1 MDRPARLRHLS
12 RAGFLALAL
21 GLGVAGLSVPAG
33 AVSSNA
39 VISQVYGGGGNTGAP
54 YTNDF
59 IEVFNRG
66 GSTVSLAGWSV
77 QYTSA
82 TGTGN
87 FGSAT
92 NLITPLSGSLAPG
105 QYLLIQE
112 AAGATPSTPLPTPD
126 VTDSTPINMAAG
138 GGKVALV
145 NTTTP
150 LGCNGGSTPC
160 SPAAL
165 ATIVDLI
172 GWDGAN
178 FFEGSGPGPTTS
190 NTTAAL
196 RLAGGCT
203 ETDNNASDFSL
214 GAPNPRN
221 TASPVAACS
230 TSTNPTGVGAAVPG
244 AVFPGESTLLTVAVT
259 PGADPTSTGLAVTV
273 DLSPIGG
280 SVSQGFF
287 DDGTHGDLAAGDNTF
302 SFQATVS
309 VATTAG
315 NKTLPATITD
325 AEGRTGGASISLTVR
340 PPLVPIHDIQGAGHI
355 SPYTGAAVSTQGVIT
370 AVRSN
375 GFYVEDATPDAND
388 ATSEGVFVFTSS
400 APSANVGDSAL
411 VSGTVSE
418 FRPGGAA
425 SANLTTTEIA
435 GSPAI
440 SVLSSGNSLPAPE
453 IIGAGGRI
461 PPTDVIEDDA
471 TGDVETTGTF
481 DPASDGIDFY
491 ESMEGMLV
499 QVNDAVAVGPTNAF
513 GETPVIGDNGANA
526 SVRTARGGIVVR
538 PSDFN
543 PERIVLDDVLVPMPT
558 VNVGD
563 HYPGAVMGVLDYNF
577 GNFMIEVTSP
587 PTTVSGGLAPETTS
601 PASTDQ
607 LSIATFNVE
616 NLDPTD
622 LSSKF
627 DRLAE
632 LIVNNL
638 QSPDIV
644 AVEEMQDNTGPADDG
659 TTDATLTFTTLIAAI
674 QSAGGPT
681 YDFRQIDPVNDQDGG
696 EPGGNIRVGFLFRT
710 DRGLG
715 FIDRPGGTS
724 TAATTVVGSGSGTQL
739 SYSPGRIDPTNSAFA
754 TSRKP
759 LAGEFS
765 FRGHHLFV
773 IANHFNSKG
782 GDQPL
787 FGHFQPPTHSSE
799 VQRHQQAQ
807 VVHDFVA
814 ALLAADPDA
823 NVVVAGDLND
833 FEFSDALTTLQGTIL
848 NDLIETLPQDERYT
862 YDFEGNSQ
870 TLDHLLLSD
879 ALFNGSF
886 AYDAVHVNAEFA
898 DQASDHDPQVVRIT
912 LNDPPTVDAGG
923 PYTVVE
929 GGSVVV
935 TATGSD
941 PEGGPLAYA
950 WDLDNDGT
958 FETPGQSAT
967 FSAAALAAPGT
978 HTIGVR
984 VTDDGGLTA
993 TDTATVTVI
1002 YVFSGFFSPVD
1013 NLPVFN
1019 VAKAGQAIP
1028 VKFSLN
1034 GDQGLSIFASGYPK
1048 SEQITCDSTEPTDG
1062 IEETVPA
1069 GGSSLS
1075 YNPATDQYTYVW
1087 KTNKAWANS
1096 CRQLVIQL
1104 NDGSFH
1110 RANFKFTR

>member
-1 MDRPARLRHLS
+1 MDRQARSRHLS
-12 RAGFLALAL
+12 RAGFLALVI

-33 AVSSNA
+33 AVSADA
-39 VISQVYGGGGNTGAP
+39 VISQVYGGGGNAGAP
-54 YTNDF
+54 LTNDF
-59 IEVFNRG
+59 IELFNRG
-66 GSTVSLAGWSV
+66 GSTVSLVGWSV

-126 VTDSTPINMAAG
+126 VTDATPINMAAG

-145 NTTTP
+145 STTTP

-160 SPAAL
+160 PAAAL

-178 FFEGSGPGPTTS
+178 FFEGAVGPTTG

-196 RLAGGCT
+196 RQAGGCID
-203 ETDNNASDFSL
+203 TDNNASDFSL

-221 TASPVAACS
+221 TASPLALCGV
-230 TSTNPTGVGAAVPG
+230 NPTGVGAANPG
-244 AVFPGESTLLTVAVT
+244 AVFPGDSSLLSVAVT
-259 PGADPTSTGLAVTV
+259 PGANPTSTGLAVTA

-280 SVSQGFF
+280 SASQAFF
-287 DDGTHGDLAAGDNTF
+287 DDGTHGDLTTGDDTF

-309 VATTAG
+309 LSTTAG
-315 NKTLPATITD
+315 AKTLPASITD
-325 AEGRTGGASISLTVR
+325 AEARSGAASISLTVR

-355 SPYTGAAVSTQGVIT
+355 SPYVGMAVSTQGVVT

-375 GFYVEDATPDAND
+375 GFYAEDAAADWDPND
-388 ATSEGVFVFTSS
+388 ATSEGIFVFTSS
-400 APSANVGDSAL
+400 APFVNVGDSAL

-418 FRPGGAA
+418 FRPGGAT

-435 GSPAI
+435 GSPA
-440 SVLSSGNSLPAPE
+440 VTVQSSGNPLPAPG
-453 IIGAGGRI
+453 IIGTGGRI
-461 PPTDVIEDDA
+461 PPFEVIEDDA
-471 TGDVETTGTF
+471 TGDVETTATF

-499 QVNDAVAVGPTNAF
+499 QLDDAVAVGPTNPF
-513 GETPVIGDNGANA
+513 GETPVIGDDGANA

-538 PSDFN
+538 PTDFN
-543 PERIVLDDVLVPMPT
+543 PERVVLDDLLVPMPA

-563 HYPGAVMGVLDYNF
+563 HYPGAVVGVLDYNF
-577 GNFMIEVTSP
+577 GNFMIEVTST
-587 PTTVSGGLAPETTS
+587 PTTVSGGLTPETTS

-607 LSIATFNVE
+607 LSVATFNVE

-622 LSSKF
+622 PVSKF
-627 DRLAE
+627 DRLAG

-659 TTDATLTFTTLIAAI
+659 TTDATLTFTTLIGAI
-674 QSAGGPT
+674 GSAGGPT

-739 SYSPGRIDPTNSAFA
+739 SYSPGRIDPTNSAFG

-765 FRGHHLFV
+765 FRGHRLFV

-787 FGHFQPPTHSSE
+787 FGHFQPPTRTSE

-833 FEFSDALTTLQGTIL
+833 FEFSDALTTLKGTIL
-848 NDLIETLPQDERYT
+848 NDLIDTLPQDERYT

-870 TLDHLLLSD
+870 TLDHILLSD

-898 DQASDHDPQVVRIT
+898 DQASDHDPQVVKIA

-935 TATGSD
+935 TATGND

-950 WDLDNDGT
+950 WDLDNNGS
-958 FETPGQSAT
+958 FETSGQSTT
-967 FSAAALAAPGT
+967 FSAATLTAPSNR
-978 HTIGVR
+978 TIAVR

-993 TDTATVTVI
+993 TDTATVSVV

-1019 VAKAGQAIP
+1019 VVKAGQAIP
-1028 VKFSLN
+1028 IRFSLN
-1034 GDQGLSIFASGYPK
+1034 GDQGLSIFAAGYPK

-1062 IEETVPA
+1062 IEETVTA
-1069 GGSSLS
+1069 GGSGLS
-1075 YNPATDQYTYVW
+1075 YDPATDEYTYVW

-1096 CRQLVIQL
+1096 CRQLVVEL
-1104 NDGSFH
+1104 NDGTFH